1 MEASNNPHPVP
12 SNKNW
17 SHWNWSKMSFFFL
30 NLREEEL
37 EAKTQIG
44 RMGGEIKVM
53 VTEERWLREGEEG
66 R

>member
-12 SNKNW
+12 NIKNW
-17 SHWNWSKMSFFFL
+17 SHWNWSKMSFFL

-37 EAKTQIG
+37 EAKPQIG

-53 VTEERWLREGEEG
+53 VTEARWLREGEEG